1 MKRHLILLLILCGTS
16 VNAEKLV
23 PELVLDSKEK
33 KVTWKLSSLGEQA
46 MMYRTPY
53 YERSEESILEYVKAY
68 IKENRVIVT
77 PEEVIIRSSSSDL
90 NPCQYA
96 YNYAQLSSQ
105 DYWGSI
111 KQSEASNRTLS
122 KYGVNTNNLVG
133 VIEAKGGSSG
143 CRRDQEKF
151 LLIGDK
157 IMFSYEGRWVFFS
170 IIKNEPDPVAKKNKY
185 CTSPEQTPEEIFEG
199 EGRRIDC
206 FYNEFSLLKAYTQ
219 YRLDYDTD
227 YLEKSIKLSKNH
239 KKEYP
244 ENGAYVDYKW
254 VSPKKLIIN
263 QLFQGGNT
271 EIVIEQESNGTK
283 ITSYARPD

>member
-1 MKRHLILLLILCGTS
+1 MKRYLILLFILCGTS

-23 PELVLDSKEK
+23 PELVLNSKEK
-33 KVTWKLSSLGEQA
+33 KVTWKLSSLGEQV

-77 PEEVIIRSSSSDL
+77 PEEVIIRSSQSDL

-96 YNYAQLSSQ
+96 YNYAQLSSE

-133 VIEAKGGSSG
+133 VIEAKEGSSG

-170 IIKNEPDPVAKKNKY
+170 IIKKR
-185 CTSPEQTPEEIFEG
+185 T
-199 EGRRIDC
+199 
-206 FYNEFSLLKAYTQ
+206 
-219 YRLDYDTD
+219 
-227 YLEKSIKLSKNH
+227 
-239 KKEYP
+239 
-244 ENGAYVDYKW
+244 
-254 VSPKKLIIN
+254 
-263 QLFQGGNT
+263 
-271 EIVIEQESNGTK
+271 
-283 ITSYARPD
+283 RPSS